1 MTDILNTRNGG
12 LLILGGLLLGGYAIN
27 EFSHLAEKGMDCGYN
42 SEVTATKYGTVKFTK
57 TEIPSEAEG
66 SDK

>member
-57 TEIPSEAEG
+57 SETSSAVEPT
-66 SDK
+66 DK